1 MPRHYC
7 TLFAEEDR
15 APQALLAAPPTQLLM
30 GVEDMQRAFW
40 QGTDQGRGML
50 HQVRGEAGLQAAW
63 RWAGG
68 ERGYRGAP
76 GAPQSVGQNLGT

>member
-50 HQVRGEAGLQAAW
+50 HQVRGEGGCRLHGIGL
-63 RWAGG
+63 
-68 ERGYRGAP
+68 
-76 GAPQSVGQNLGT
+76 VGREDAVAHLLLDQNLGT